1 MEIHSV
7 TDGNGALGA
16 PEWLARAEGVHRQLR
31 DRLPADYA
39 ATMRR
44 VFAGGGR
51 MCVAA
56 RGERVL
62 GVAVYRIHEN
72 TAYGLKLYLDDLV
85 TDADACSSG
94 VGAALLRHC
103 GQLARAAGCAVVTLD
118 SGTQRH
124 RAHRFYLREGFE
136 IVSFSFRKTL

>member
-7 TDGNGALGA
+7 TDGNGALAA
-16 PEWLARAEGVHRQLR
+16 PEWLMRAEGVHRQLR
-31 DRLPADYA
+31 ERLPPDYA

-72 TAYGLKLYLDDLV
+72 TVHGPHLYMDDLV
-85 TDADACSSG
+85 TDADARSTG

-103 GQLARAAGCAVVTLD
+103 ERVARAAGCAVVTLD
-118 SGTQRH
+118 SGTPRH
-124 RAHRFYLREGFE
+124 RAHRFYLREGFD